1 MIVAGLPYAGKIA
14 DDTLIWADSEDKLE
28 GRVRTVLQ
36 RCKEEGITSS
46 MKKFEIGSKLK
57 FVGHIV
63 SNEGIHP
70 DPEQLDT
77 IRHFPK
83 PKNHKDIRRFLG
95 MANQLGSFV
104 PDLSHM
110 SKHVRKLLKK
120 NTAFNWLEDHKK
132 EFTRMKNL
140 LTGDRVV
147 KPFDPKKHSTL
158 VTDASRLLGIGYALM
173 PKKLDG
179 KLK

>member
-1 MIVAGLPYAGKIA
+1 
-14 DDTLIWADSEDKLE
+14 
-28 GRVRTVLQ
+28 
-36 RCKEEGITSS
+36 
-46 MKKFEIGSKLK
+46 
-57 FVGHIV
+57 
-63 SNEGIHP
+63 
-70 DPEQLDT
+70 
-77 IRHFPK
+77 
-83 PKNHKDIRRFLG
+83 

-110 SKHVRKLLKK
+110 SKYMRELLKK

-158 VTDASRLLGIGYALM
+158 VTDTLRLHGIGYALM
-173 PKKLDG
+173 HKDSDG
-179 KLK
+179 KLKLITCGSRSLTDAKSRYS